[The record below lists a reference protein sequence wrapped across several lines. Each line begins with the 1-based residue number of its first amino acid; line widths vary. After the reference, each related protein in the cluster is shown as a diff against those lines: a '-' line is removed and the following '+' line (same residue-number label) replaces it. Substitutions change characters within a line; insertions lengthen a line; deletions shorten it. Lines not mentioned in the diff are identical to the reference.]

1 VIAASRKLKVIA
13 NYAVGFNNINITAAT
28 ARGIAVVNTPDVLT
42 DASADF
48 AWALLLAAARRVVEA
63 DSLVRRGPLHWVGSR
78 TAAGR

>member
-1 VIAASRKLKVIA
+1 MLADPIDADVIAASRKLKVIA

-48 AWALLLAAARRVVEA
+48 AWALLLAAARRV
-63 DSLVRRGPLHWVGSR
+63 GG
-78 TAAGR
+78 